1 MTFMVTGVSVGDY
14 DEWRPMFDA
23 DKPGARE
30 HATGHRV
37 FRAVDDPNEVIVRV
51 EFPSEES
58 AAEGRRRLVE
68 SGVLER
74 FGVSHGPTLIDP
86 AD

>member
-1 MTFMVTGVSVGDY
+1 
-14 DEWRPMFDA
+14 
-23 DKPGARE
+23 
-30 HATGHRV
+30 V